1 MDEDVV
7 HTFNGILL
15 SHKNDKIM
23 PFVATWNDLEIIT
36 LSKSEKQ
43 IPYRITSGCFIQ
55 GLMLLEGSARWAP
68 RSRIILKGILDG
80 SPPESLSRKAIPVPF
95 KAVCRGLLPSLQIFC
110 SH

>member
-7 HTFNGILL
+7 NTFNGILL

-43 IPYRITSGCFIQ
+43 IP
-55 GLMLLEGSARWAP
+55 
-68 RSRIILKGILDG
+68 
-80 SPPESLSRKAIPVPF
+80 
-95 KAVCRGLLPSLQIFC
+95 
-110 SH
+110 